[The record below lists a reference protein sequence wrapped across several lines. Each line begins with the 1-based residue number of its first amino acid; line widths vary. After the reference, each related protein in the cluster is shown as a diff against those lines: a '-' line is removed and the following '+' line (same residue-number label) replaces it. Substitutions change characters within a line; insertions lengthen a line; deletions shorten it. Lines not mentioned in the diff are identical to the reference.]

1 MILTDKQIAEIAA
14 NLEFGMRCF
23 YNLKT
28 GVIKEVPDFTNWAGM
43 DEESWD
49 DEFEEIDGNREDY
62 FEFEGKDSHNDFKI
76 MADFAD
82 TMMMKNCRILCIMH

>member
-28 GVIKEVPDFTNWAGM
+28 GVIKEVPDFTIGLVW
-43 DEESWD
+43 
-49 DEFEEIDGNREDY
+49 
-62 FEFEGKDSHNDFKI
+62 
-76 MADFAD
+76 
-82 TMMMKNCRILCIMH
+82 MKNHGTMSLKKLTETGKIILSSKVRIHIMTLK